1 MSLSVRF
8 FRDVNAHNRL
18 KDPARRNL
26 FLTGIV
32 LSVLLMGVLVTACSP
47 ANSPMANTPAPTP
60 TLEPAAAPGG
70 QVEITGWFTTVWN
83 GEAQYFI
90 TDEQG
95 QTTQLL
101 LEEAVAR
108 PLGGPL
114 ALDRKRVTILGEV
127 VNGSPRIV
135 RVTSVQFP

>member
-1 MSLSVRF
+1 MSMHAPLSHS
-8 FRDVNAHNRL
+8 VNVHNRL
-18 KDPARRNL
+18 KDPVRRNL
-26 FLTGIV
+26 FLTGLI
-32 LSVLLMGVLVTACSP
+32 LSALVMGVMVTACTP
-47 ANSPMANTPAPTP
+47 TNVPMENTPVPTP
-60 TLEPAAAPGG
+60 TLEPAATPGG

-83 GEAQYFI
+83 GEAYYSI

-101 LEEAVAR
+101 LEEAVAK

-135 RVTSVQFP
+135 RVISVQFP

>member
-1 MSLSVRF
+1 MSLPVRF
-8 FRDVNAHNRL
+8 FRDVNVHDRL
-18 KDPARRNL
+18 KYPARRNL
-26 FLTGIV
+26 FLTGLI
-32 LSVLLMGVLVTACSP
+32 LSALVMVTACSP
-47 ANSPMANTPAPTP
+47 ANAPVENTPAP

-70 QVEITGWFTTVWN
+70 QVEITGIFTTVWN
-83 GEAQYFI
+83 GEAHYFI

-127 VNGSPRIV
+127 VSESPRIV